1 MAGKLH
7 NIANVLYETAG
18 EIDLQSYKTGRGA
31 CKMPKMIIAV
41 AMFVWVLSGCGLNS
55 GSNTTG
61 NPTANDVLSTNPD
74 ANIFMYQDIIYSA
87 GINWVDELTLTKDKE
102 ITEVKEQR
110 KDGKEF
116 RNGTANKLK
125 AGTKIF
131 SAKERNDIIIAE
143 TADGEVRFYSLIEG

>member
-1 MAGKLH
+1 
-7 NIANVLYETAG
+7 
-18 EIDLQSYKTGRGA
+18 
-31 CKMPKMIIAV
+31 MPKMMIAV

-61 NPTANDVLSTNPD
+61 NPTANDVLNANPA

-87 GINWVDELTLTKDKE
+87 GIDWVDELTLTKDKE
-102 ITEVKEQR
+102 ITEVIEQL

-116 RNGTANKLK
+116 KNGTANKLK

-131 SAKERNDIIIAE
+131 STKERNDIIIAE
-143 TADGEVRFYSLIEG
+143 TEDGEVRFYSLIEG